1 MWKVWPP
8 YRDAFSISSWAA
20 SMSLSVNLVL
30 GGLIALRFLPIYE
43 VYLLCF
49 PGFLSYML
57 VTHQDFEVAKF
68 SWVALIVA
76 AVANYGFYYLVT
88 WLMIRFFRPGKATPW
103 WPEKRS

>member
-1 MWKVWPP
+1 
-8 YRDAFSISSWAA
+8 
-20 SMSLSVNLVL
+20 
-30 GGLIALRFLPIYE
+30 
-43 VYLLCF
+43 
-49 PGFLSYML
+49 ML

-68 SWVALIVA
+68 SWVALIAA